1 MDPISQTKG
10 QRSKRQLFHPL
21 RWLIYV
27 FNSVVN
33 TILPLFPMAMYCC
46 CHCFLYPRTECI
58 MMYNV
63 VRGCAE
69 IVPERLQC
77 GCLVG
82 QQGRLEIS
90 DTLPPTTANQCKDN
104 FPMPSIS
111 ALLPLFFFFFLFF
124 FFANSMRLS
133 SWTKKLSISNAS
145 YLYSDP
151 KFIAPCIHF

>member
-1 MDPISQTKG
+1 
-10 QRSKRQLFHPL
+10 
-21 RWLIYV
+21 
-27 FNSVVN
+27 
-33 TILPLFPMAMYCC
+33 MAMYCC

-69 IVPERLQC
+69 ILPERLQC

-111 ALLPLFFFFFLFF
+111 ALLPLFFFFFCFCAFF
-124 FFANSMRLS
+124 FRCEF
-133 SWTKKLSISNAS
+133 NATVVVDEETFDFERQ
-145 YLYSDP
+145 LFIFGP
-151 KFIAPCIHF
+151 KIYCAAHTFLMILLTHKIY